1 MKLVLI
7 KFLVY
12 LKSAPFEMHFIS
24 QKLIKD
30 HFVGFN
36 KRFEIFAIQLIH
48 RIVDCGHAYKVF
60 IFVSLKA
67 KKKMTMS
74 YCSNCNI
81 RIFYILE
88 NKWRPAFNKIKYIY
102 IYAKPFSRN
111 ILNIKHSKTFYCVFI
126 ACTIFNILLRI

>member
-88 NKWRPAFNKIKYIY
+88 NKWRPAFD
-102 IYAKPFSRN
+102 KPFSRN
-111 ILNIKHSKTFYCVFI
+111 ILNIKHSKTFYRVYI
-126 ACTIFNILLRI
+126 ACTIFNILLRISKKQIYI

>member
-1 MKLVLI
+1 MEVVNWFICLIALMKLVLI

-12 LKSAPFEMHFIS
+12 LKSAPSEMHFIS

-88 NKWRPAFNKIKYIY
+88 NKWRPAFDIFWISNIAKLFIMYLLLAQFSIY
-102 IYAKPFSRN
+102 F
-111 ILNIKHSKTFYCVFI
+111 
-126 ACTIFNILLRI
+126 

>member
-1 MKLVLI
+1 MEVVNWFICLIALMKLVLI

-88 NKWRPAFNKIKYIY
+88 NKWRPAFDIFWISNIAKLFIMYLLLAQFSIY
-102 IYAKPFSRN
+102 F
-111 ILNIKHSKTFYCVFI
+111 
-126 ACTIFNILLRI
+126 